1 MHFIKTF
8 VSIFALQTI
17 AAAQLNGEGLVT
29 RNEYQI
35 ARRNYLAA
43 RDEFLTTRELYLRQG
58 TPGKCERVKKE
69 LLCVPSE
76 PAKKP
81 WWRRQKKTL
90 CQWRMNPGD
99 LCYI

>member
-8 VSIFALQTI
+8 ISIFALQTI
-17 AAAQLNGEGLVT
+17 AIAQLEGQDLVT

-35 ARRNYLAA
+35 ARGKYLAA

-58 TPGKCERVKKE
+58 ATGKCDRVKGE

-76 PAKKP
+76 PAKKT
-81 WWRRQKKTL
+81 WWKRQRKTP
-90 CQWRMNPGD
+90 CQWRMKPGD
-99 LCYI
+99 LCYL